1 MYSKNIRYLL
11 DGEYEKKYKVID
23 NFSQMIDANFNTI
36 KELSLFVFEFRLAT
50 SKCKLSI
57 DYGFSVFKINESK
70 HLDDPSQLLLF
81 EQNTDYSDFWCFAL
95 LEDLFIMSPDGIG
108 KNEIMNLS
116 YLIKSINIG
125 GRSKL
130 PPSEIRRRI
139 LEKFDIYYGIWERN
153 KFYYHESMGK
163 IINLMDIYLNLISP
177 EQINELAPYGLLS
190 SMPDYTA
197 TLISS
202 FKYITRILLD
212 SYNIPKEIIKIIDSY
227 NYSTGVAERVQK
239 QEEIPY
245 FISYQVMVFDENSKK
260 FKFDTIL
267 ADNTWNINDLTKKI
281 QTINRTQV
289 ILEPIKNVKITDFN
303 VYCDAYKIY
312 EIYINKSLYD
322 NANINFNILNNI

>member
-1 MYSKNIRYLL
+1 
-11 DGEYEKKYKVID
+11 
-23 NFSQMIDANFNTI
+23 
-36 KELSLFVFEFRLAT
+36 
-50 SKCKLSI
+50 
-57 DYGFSVFKINESK
+57 
-70 HLDDPSQLLLF
+70 
-81 EQNTDYSDFWCFAL
+81 
-95 LEDLFIMSPDGIG
+95 
-108 KNEIMNLS
+108 
-116 YLIKSINIG
+116 
-125 GRSKL
+125 
-130 PPSEIRRRI
+130 
-139 LEKFDIYYGIWERN
+139 
-153 KFYYHESMGK
+153 MGK